1 MNYTPVATTDTTT
14 PPPPPPPHTCHKVYD
29 VVHTSSMKGQTL
41 LGQPEIVV
49 GALAGLDVSAG
60 GTATVRDRRWL
71 YAQGLEEPSGMM
83 ERLLRRCR
91 VQNQLLRE
99 CMAECLGVYVMIV
112 SLDLSF
118 AICVCFNSCCYVE
131 YLIKVVVNDWMC
143 SRLTVLNMNT
153 C

>member
-1 MNYTPVATTDTTT
+1 MNYTPVATTDT
-14 PPPPPPPHTCHKVYD
+14 PPPPPHPCHKVYD
-29 VVHTSSMKGQTL
+29 VVHTSSIKGQTL

-49 GALAGLDVSAG
+49 GGLAGLDVSVG
-60 GTATVRDRRWL
+60 GTAAVRDRRWP
-71 YAQGLEEPSGMM
+71 YGLEESSGMM

-118 AICVCFNSCCYVE
+118 AICVYFNSCCYVVNCFP
-131 YLIKVVVNDWMC
+131 LIFEILCRVTKHDD
-143 SRLTVLNMNT
+143 VL
-153 C
+153 